1 MPIWVYHLS
10 NFWLAVFIV
19 VVMEVVS
26 MIGLLLTRRLLIPR
40 LHFHDGVSDAISGT
54 AQAIGVFYGITVGL
68 LAVGVW
74 NTYSSSSNLVSNEA
88 TAIGVLYRDVSSYPE
103 PVRSA
108 MQAKLRE
115 FTESVI
121 NDDWPAQKSGRVSM
135 VGAVILDELQSRLY
149 SYEPA
154 SASMIAVHS
163 ETISAYNKL
172 IEARRLRIDAVESHL
187 STPMW
192 AVIAIGAAVSI
203 AVAYLYKIQDLR
215 LHLILIGLMAGFLGI
230 LVFMIVIN
238 DRPFLGYVSIPTDP
252 YQLILDRVINRK

>member
-1 MPIWVYHLS
+1 MPIWVYHLP
-10 NFWLAVFIV
+10 NFWLALFIV
-19 VVMEVVS
+19 MVMEVVS
-26 MIGLLLTRRLLIPR
+26 IIGLLLIRRFLIPR
-40 LHFHDGVSDAISGT
+40 LDFHDGVSDAISGT

-88 TAIGVLYRDVSSYPE
+88 AAIGVMYRDVSSYPE
-103 PVRSA
+103 PTRSA

-115 FTESVI
+115 FTLSII
-121 NDDWPAQKSGRVSM
+121 NDDWPAQKSGRVAMS
-135 VGAVILDELQSRLY
+135 GGVILDDLQSRLY

-154 SASMIAVHS
+154 GASMTSVHG
-163 ETISAYNKL
+163 ETLRAYNKL

-192 AVIAIGAAVSI
+192 AVIWIGAAVSI
-203 AVAYLYKIQDLR
+203 AVAYLYKIRDLR
-215 LHLILIGLMAGFLGI
+215 IHLILIGLMAGFLGI
-230 LVFMIVIN
+230 LIFMIVIN

-252 YQLILDRVINRK
+252 YQLILDRVIDRK